1 MSGFEIYLDEA
12 EERDRKQRRRTRI
25 LGAVA
30 IIATL
35 MAMRRPEPPPASPP
49 PPVPKPEV
57 QKIVELVAVPVI
69 VKWPQT
75 KKVTVREPRYYK
87 LLSTQWPPF
96 DPPPSG
102 LTRHLCVTPKRLTVA
117 GAKDDI
123 TVSNVGDTP
132 LRIRMI
138 RTLPE
143 RSGFVIDD
151 SDCANK
157 QLEAGGRCTIRI
169 TGHETRSEA
178 MSMYLRIDDDRG
190 DYDIAEIT
198 ASPASRGPA
207 S

>member
-1 MSGFEIYLDEA
+1 MSGLTIYLDEM
-12 EERDRKQRRRTRI
+12 EDRDRKQRRRTKI
-25 LGAVA
+25 VGAIA
-30 IIATL
+30 IVATL
-35 MAMRRPEPPPASPP
+35 MAMRRPVATPAPPPA
-49 PPVPKPEV
+49 PEP
-57 QKIVELVAVPVI
+57 IVIVKTETVAVPFV
-69 VKWPQT
+69 VTRMQRVT
-75 KKVTVREPRYYK
+75 KNVTVREPRYYK
-87 LLSTQWPPF
+87 LLPAKWPSDP
-96 DPPPSG
+96 PPPSG
-102 LTRHLCVTPKRLTVA
+102 LTRHLCVTPKRLIVA
-117 GAKDDI
+117 GVKDDI

-132 LRIRMI
+132 LRITAI
-138 RTLPE
+138 GTLPE

-169 TGHETRSEA
+169 VEHETRSER